1 LKQLK
6 IDLYWLVSE
15 GYVTEFAN
23 GELVAI
29 KIQEPAKPKK
39 PKETEKS
46 HKPVEESTPE
56 PSNPSLET
64 TPTESDP
71 SIESGLES
79 KNLNPD
85 LDETKSELPPVI
97 DTEISD
103 SVAESI
109 EVPLDSE
116 EKAELDSQ
124 RSLDQSSPIKDL
136 ESPESSPVEN
146 QNS

>member
-1 LKQLK
+1 
-6 IDLYWLVSE
+6 
-15 GYVTEFAN
+15 
-23 GELVAI
+23 
-29 KIQEPAKPKK
+29 
-39 PKETEKS
+39 
-46 HKPVEESTPE
+46 
-56 PSNPSLET
+56 
-64 TPTESDP
+64 
-71 SIESGLES
+71 
-79 KNLNPD
+79 
-85 LDETKSELPPVI
+85 SELPPVI

-103 SVAESI
+103 SVADSI